1 VTTPLKIDNAPLLH
15 MPVKVKPYAHQIAAF
30 NFACKLFGLT
40 EGGDVRS
47 ISSRG
52 IAYLMEMG

>member
-1 VTTPLKIDNAPLLH
+1 MNDNNAPLPS
-15 MPVKVKPYAHQIAAF
+15 MPINVKPYGHQVSAF
-30 NFACKLFGLT
+30 NFACRAFGLA

>member
-1 VTTPLKIDNAPLLH
+1 MNSDKAPLLP
-15 MPVKVKPYAHQIAAF
+15 MPIKATPYSHQVAAF
-30 NFACKLFGLT
+30 NFACRLFGLL